1 MGSLE
6 NATTTNDIPPAVSET
21 HQKQAVSLDPSMT
34 RPTTT
39 TEASTRPKS
48 THLMRPKPTAPE
60 KTIEGNQEE
69 QATNAASPVTTPS
82 EDSAAASPANSA
94 GSPSTD
100 SQSQQDSVATP
111 TKDSTQSHTI
121 PIVHRPSKKECEAAR
136 VDTTSASPPASGL
149 DLSTVL
155 LSP

>member
-94 GSPSTD
+94 
-100 SQSQQDSVATP
+100 DSVATP